1 MNLINEICTVVILMI
16 VIHIIFIW
24 IENKIYK
31 NYMLDK
37 INKVKNMLVLVI
49 GILLFSNLL
58 DIYNVLIKDTN
69 SYIHI
74 LGIFS
79 FAKINTGYI
88 NVMFI
93 FEIGQFAIYLE
104 IIMLLIL
111 KSKKIKIIST
121 SFLIILYLSLCIYK
135 LYNPYMF
142 YKSAEIHEDIEK
154 FDLRA
159 DFKEDNKVSKT
170 GAIKIIKEQYKFD
183 YIRNVKA
190 ELVKLDEVEDTVI
203 KYSCDFEEFWIVN
216 FDYMKNFE
224 IYENVCVYIDAKTGE
239 LSYITY

>member
-1 MNLINEICTVVILMI
+1 MNLINEICTVVILII

-31 NYMLDK
+31 DIALEK
-37 INKVKNMLVLVI
+37 INKIKNILVLVI

-58 DIYNVLIKDTN
+58 DIYNILIKDTN
-69 SYIHI
+69 AYIHI

-88 NVMFI
+88 SVMFI

-111 KSKKIKIIST
+111 KSKKTKIIST
-121 SFLIILYLSLCIYK
+121 IFLILLYSFLCIYK

-142 YKSAEIHEDIEK
+142 YRSAEIYDNIYK
-154 FDLRA
+154 FDLKA
-159 DFKEDNKVSKT
+159 DFRDDNKVSKE

-183 YIRNVKA
+183 YIKDVKA
-190 ELVKLDEVEDTVI
+190 ELIKLDDVEDTVI
-203 KYSCDFEEFWIVN
+203 KYSCDFEEFWIIN

-224 IYENVCVYIDAKTGE
+224 IYENVCVYIDIKTGE
-239 LSYITY
+239 MSYITY